1 MNQVG
6 HGAPEQAPEQTSAP
20 PLPPFD
26 VIAFATL
33 TMLAL
38 AARFGDLLGATAA
51 LASARY
57 VLRL

>member
-1 MNQVG
+1 MDQVG
-6 HGAPEQAPEQTSAP
+6 HVAPEQVSAP
-20 PLPPFD
+20 PLHLFD

-33 TMLAL
+33 TLLAL
-38 AARFGDLLGATAA
+38 AERFGDLLGATAA

>member
-1 MNQVG
+1 MNQVE
-6 HGAPEQAPEQTSAP
+6 HPLPEQTTIP
-20 PLPPFD
+20 PMPLFD

-33 TMLAL
+33 ALLAL
-38 AARFGDLLGATAA
+38 AERFGDLLGATAA